1 MKKNTGYDLEYYQNT
16 DFGDLYEK
24 GRKEGSL
31 IVGEGDTVESFLEKC
46 RVRRQMI
53 NERKMYSLRL
63 KVRVVEKIKAKAAAT
78 GVPYQTYINAL
89 LEKEVAEVAL

>member
-1 MKKNTGYDLEYYQNT
+1 MKKNTEYDLEYFLNT
-16 DFGDLYEK
+16 DFGDEME
-24 GRKEGSL
+24 RADKEGTL

-46 RVRRQMI
+46 RARRQMI

-63 KVRVVEKIKAKAAAT
+63 KVRVVEKIKAKAAAA

-89 LEKEVAEVAL
+89 LEKEVAEAV